1 MNIEQKVREIIAK
14 QMEKDV
20 SEITLEKTFID
31 DLEADSLDIVEMV
44 MEMEEEFEIEI
55 PDEDAEKIRTVKDAV
70 NYIQKKTGKN

>member
-14 QMEKDV
+14 QLEKDV

-70 NYIQKKTGKN
+70 NYIQKKTGKT

>member
-1 MNIEQKVREIIAK
+1 MSIEQKVREIIAK
-14 QMEKDV
+14 QLEKDV

-70 NYIQKKTGKN
+70 NYIQKKTGKT